1 VRLSVPDPATGQP
14 AEFVLEPLAADQELG
29 DSGSGIPYWEGAC
42 RVKSNG
48 KVVGSAY
55 VELTGYAGALNRVL
69 K

>member
-1 VRLSVPDPATGQP
+1 MG
-14 AEFVLEPLAADQELG
+14 ADQELG

-48 KVVGSAY
+48 RVVGSAY
-55 VELTGYAGALNRVL
+55 VELTGYAGSLNRVL